1 MGEPHEQRITVERDG
16 PYHVQGAV
24 PLRRIRPILSEH
36 GEPLTWRTAKRWSA
50 APDEAWLCRCG
61 RSSDKPFC
69 DGSHA
74 DVQPPFDGTEAAPA
88 TRFAERARR
97 FEGSGV
103 VVHDD
108 RVICEHAG
116 FCATRSTSIWK
127 LLEEGATADSTVRA
141 QVMTMVER
149 CPSGALTF
157 RLPGEDEDVEPD
169 LPVAI
174 GIVDDGP
181 LFVSGGVVVERS
193 DGTPLETRNRV
204 TLCRCGQSAIKPLCD
219 GSHER
224 AGFRDPSPPADA

>member
-1 MGEPHEQRITVERDG
+1 MDQPHEQRITVERDG

-24 PLRRIRPILSEH
+24 PLRRIRPIVSEH
-36 GEPLTWRTAKRWSA
+36 GEPLTWRTTERWA
-50 APDEAWLCRCG
+50 ASPDEAWLCRCG

-74 DVQPPFDGTEAAPA
+74 DVAPPFDGTEAAPTTPYA
-88 TRFAERARR
+88 DRARR
-97 FEGSGV
+97 LEGEGV
-103 VVHDD
+103 VVRDD
-108 RVICEHAG
+108 RTICEHAG

-127 LLEEGATADSTVRA
+127 LLQEGATTDTTVRA

-169 LPVAI
+169 LPAAI

-193 DGTPLETRNRV
+193 DGAPLETRNRV
-204 TLCRCGQSAIKPLCD
+204 TLCRCGHSAIKPLCD
-219 GSHER
+219 GSHEQS
-224 AGFRDPSPPADA
+224 GFRDPAVPSD